1 MNTVT
6 KLVNEDMYLIEVE
19 SPKYGTMTI
28 NIVCNKSK
36 SDYISNYITARNEL
50 EVGAVENAL
59 KEKFNEIIKIINA
72 VRRPASKPRAELY
85 STSVKTRKL
94 VENKDA

>member
-28 NIVCNKSK
+28 NIVCSKSK
-36 SDYISNYITARNEL
+36 SGYITARNEL

-94 VENKDA
+94 AENKDA

>member
-28 NIVCNKSK
+28 NIVCSKSK
-36 SDYISNYITARNEL
+36 SDYITARNEL

-94 VENKDA
+94 AENKDA